1 LFALPKK
8 ILAMLK
14 NIFFFLIILNSN
26 LYSLTFKSDGSII
39 KSNGEVIKKSVAE
52 EFQIQITK
60 FQNNED
66 TDWTL
71 ANGSNISGYFG
82 NKIFIKGVPL
92 PKLPKINHFKV
103 KDLALYN
110 GFSSEDDFIIFILN
124 NASKDWFERN
134 KLNEKQIKDAL
145 GAIEIEV
152 NKEIDLMKNLQNI
165 IGNSVNNLIKKQIE
179 SEIKESASQDSEAN
193 DLGGGKDGSPG
204 VRGI

>member
-1 LFALPKK
+1 
-8 ILAMLK
+8 MLK
-14 NIFFFLIILNSN
+14 YIFFFLVILNPN

-52 EFQIQITK
+52 DFQIQITK

-66 TDWTL
+66 TDWAL
-71 ANGSNISGYFG
+71 ANESNISGYFG
-82 NKIFIKGVPL
+82 NKILIEGVPM
-92 PKLPKINHFKV
+92 PKLPKISNFNL

-110 GFSSEDDFIIFILN
+110 GFSSDDDFIIFILN

-134 KLNEKQIKDAL
+134 KLNEKQIKDSLVAL
-145 GAIEIEV
+145 EKEV
-152 NKEIDLMKNLQNI
+152 NKEIDLMKNLQKI
-165 IGNSVNNLIKKQIE
+165 IGSSVNNLIKKQIE
-179 SEIKESASQDSEAN
+179 SEIKESTSQDSEVN

>member
-1 LFALPKK
+1 MIFCLRYLKK

-134 KLNEKQIKDAL
+134 KLNEKQIETRLSYPPLSKQKYL
-145 GAIEIEV
+145 KKYS
-152 NKEIDLMKNLQNI
+152 N
-165 IGNSVNNLIKKQIE
+165 NNLTY
-179 SEIKESASQDSEAN
+179 SERVYEKILWMPSSLNLTRKNIVSICSVINE
-193 DLGGGKDGSPG
+193 
-204 VRGI
+204 